1 MAVAIKAET
10 NGRGDEPRRF
20 VPQGHVDVDPLR
32 VLIEASFDHPDIVS
46 YAQNDGL
53 GLDPLGTIQALLV
66 TGIAASQ
73 SVGAYA
79 LAEEARQATDAL
91 RALLGIEA
99 EAMIRD
105 ILKRALSADGEDGV
119 LIPDLQRII
128 NTGVKGVEAET
139 VKLTRE
145 LKGAG
150 EDALPQLIEKRV
162 RRASREV
169 VQSMLSAAFAED
181 GPLGV
186 QLANNWKLLK
196 ELRDGLSHLQQLYV
210 EAKTAADHVDPAAA
224 GREWEPST
232 LDEIARLSLITG
244 DRVEQTGDTPGHGRM
259 KKGDGV
265 LHLASPKGD
274 STLKVVVEC
283 RTGKERMTLN
293 DLRKAKENREAEA
306 ALLVAE
312 RPQLLPKDAEGLGFR
327 AYWDERVVVLHY
339 DPAQPGSG
347 VMLAAGLQIVRM
359 FAQLAAV
366 ASVEEIDHDRLR
378 QSISRIEKAI
388 AKVRPIRA
396 SLTGIDTEISRIRGY
411 AQEIEDELR
420 GALGELTVLAA

>member
-1 MAVAIKAET
+1 MAIALKADS
-10 NGRGDEPRRF
+10 NGKGEEPRRF
-20 VPQGHVDVDPLR
+20 LAQGHVDVDSFR
-32 VLIEASFDHPDIVS
+32 VLIDASFDHPDIVS
-46 YAQNDGL
+46 YAQDDGL
-53 GLDPLGTIQALLV
+53 GTDPLATIQALLI

-91 RALLGIEA
+91 RSLLGIEA
-99 EAMIRD
+99 ETMIRD
-105 ILKRALSADGEDGV
+105 ILKRALSADGDDGV
-119 LIPDLQRII
+119 LIPDLERII
-128 NTGVKGVEAET
+128 TTGVKGVETQAT
-139 VKLTRE
+139 KLTRE

-150 EDALPQLIEKRV
+150 DDALPQVIEKRV
-162 RRASREV
+162 RLASQDV
-169 VQSMLSAAFAED
+169 VRSMLSSAFAED

-186 QLANNWKLLK
+186 QLTNNWKLLK

-210 EAKTAADHVDPAAA
+210 EAKTASEHADPAAA
-224 GREWEPST
+224 GRAWEPST
-232 LDEIARLSLITG
+232 LDEIAQLSLITG

-283 RTGKERMTLN
+283 RTGKERVTIN
-293 DLRKAKENREAEA
+293 DLRRAKENREAEA

-339 DPAQPGSG
+339 DRAQPGSG
-347 VMLAAGLQIVRM
+347 LLLAAGLQIVRM
-359 FAQLAAV
+359 FAQLAAA
-366 ASVEEIDHDRLR
+366 ASIEEIDHDRLR
-378 QSISRIEKAI
+378 QTIGQIEKAI
-388 AKVRPIRA
+388 GR
-396 SLTGIDTEISRIRGY
+396 LTPLRSSVKGIETEIGRIRGY
-411 AQEIEDELR
+411 TQDIEDEMR
-420 GALGELTVLAA
+420 GALGQLTSLAA